1 MTRKQPHTSN
11 IERVH
16 LRMILNL
23 ILADSRLNGT
33 TLICRSESLIFSC
46 MLRKIRRCI
55 QPRTLCSYGDV
66 ITTINEADHQQIRL
80 RTLNRMSLSS
90 DEFIEILG
98 EIYHTS
104 SDTIEA
110 MKYYLEA
117 HDVLDMDT
125 NLLHPSTLTSNDIE
139 EMTKYLL
146 HEDAIRQLK
155 RLVFDRKRHNDSNH
169 EHRQFKLNLPTKLNE
184 FYQPIRKLNAFSEYT
199 IELYVLHMICYNSVW

>member
-1 MTRKQPHTSN
+1 MTRKQPQTSN

-16 LRMILNL
+16 LRLILNL
-23 ILADSRLNGT
+23 ILADSRLTGT
-33 TLICRSESLIFSC
+33 TLICRSESLILSC

-55 QPRTLCSYGDV
+55 QSRVLCSYGDV

-80 RTLNRMSLSS
+80 RTLTHMCLSS

-98 EIYHTS
+98 EIYNTS

-110 MKYYLEA
+110 MKFYLEA

-125 NLLHPSTLTSNDIE
+125 NLLHPSNLTANEIE
-139 EMTKYLL
+139 DMTKYLL

-155 RLVFDRKRHNDSNH
+155 KLIIDRSRHDDSNNQQ
-169 EHRQFKLNLPTKLNE
+169 RQFKLNLPTKLNE
-184 FYQPIRKLNAFSEYT
+184 FYQPIRKLNAFSK
-199 IELYVLHMICYNSVW
+199 